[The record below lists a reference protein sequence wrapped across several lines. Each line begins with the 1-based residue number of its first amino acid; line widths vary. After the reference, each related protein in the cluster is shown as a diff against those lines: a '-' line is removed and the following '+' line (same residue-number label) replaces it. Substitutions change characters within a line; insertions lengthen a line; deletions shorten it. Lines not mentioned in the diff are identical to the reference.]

1 MSIFPDC
8 LKGHCGS
15 VMRWCVPCF
24 FSSLILWDSTWHTQ
38 HNGRRVCCASPLHMG
53 QSIMGCH
60 NSSHHR
66 REETEGARA
75 GRSSQEH
82 VPQQGPTSD
91 ILPPPSC
98 TVLFWVHQGIDPSIR
113 SQSHDVVAC
122 GNTLTNTR
130 GSVLRQ
136 SPRCPLIQP
145 SLQLSSFG
153 GFVIHRWPL
162 GKTVVDT
169 QKEKLSSPG
178 GPDTWG
184 QVHCGNNAGQGDRLS
199 AQPREGDVMTPVEGQ
214 TDPKG
219 RDWRHYYVA
228 RRDKLWPQENR
239 LLQTKQT
246 PFRRHKSDM
255 KETSPSVVW
264 TLLPLIL
271 SSQISSFVSKGE
283 MHTRLEKMLLAE
295 QIEAQILY
303 SASCWD

>member
-8 LKGHCGS
+8 LKGYCGS
-15 VMRWCVPCF
+15 VMRWCEPCF

-38 HNGRRVCCASPLHMG
+38 HNGRRACCASPLHMG

-113 SQSHDVVAC
+113 SQSHDVVTC

-130 GSVLRQ
+130 GSVLHQ

-162 GKTVVDT
+162 GKTVVNT

-178 GPDTWG
+178 APIHEDKCIVGTTQDRVTDYLHSLEKGMWWPLLR
-184 QVHCGNNAGQGDRLS
+184 DRLI
-199 AQPREGDVMTPVEGQ
+199 QKEETDVITM
-214 TDPKG
+214 
-219 RDWRHYYVA
+219 
-228 RRDKLWPQENR
+228 
-239 LLQTKQT
+239 
-246 PFRRHKSDM
+246 
-255 KETSPSVVW
+255 
-264 TLLPLIL
+264 
-271 SSQISSFVSKGE
+271 
-283 MHTRLEKMLLAE
+283 
-295 QIEAQILY
+295 
-303 SASCWD
+303 